1 MATNIKL
8 KRSATQGAVPGT
20 SDIELGEIAL
30 NTYDGKMYMK
40 KTVSGSSSIVEL
52 TGSSAPTSSAF
63 AHSTYKY
70 TASGSQTTFTGS
82 DADSKTLSYT
92 AGQIQVFLNGVLLDA
107 ADFTATNGS
116 SVVLGSAASANDILY
131 IISFE
136 GTNPFDYFK
145 YTATDAQTSFSGND
159 ANSESLLYTVGNIA
173 VYLNG
178 VLLDAT
184 DYTATSGTSVV
195 LASGASTG
203 DILVIYEF
211 NETGLTD
218 VASDTTPQLGGDLD
232 VVTYDI
238 VSTSNRNID
247 IIPHGTGNVNLG
259 TDTVAIGT
267 SGENV
272 TITTTG
278 TGDLTLNT
286 NSGSSSGSILIADGA
301 NNDITI
307 TPNGTGDV
315 IIDGLKYPQ
324 ADGSSDQVL
333 KTDGNGQLSF
343 TTISSTAITDSDND
357 TKIQVEESSDE
368 DTIRFDI
375 AGTEQIVLADG
386 VLKPTTDND
395 IDLGTSSL
403 EFKDAFFDGT
413 VKTDALTV
421 DAGSTLTGAVD
432 ANSTLNVS
440 GHVSLD
446 GSANELRF
454 YEGSNYVGFEAPAL
468 SGDQIWVLPSA
479 DGSSGQVIKTD
490 GSGNLSFADAAAT
503 VSGLT
508 DTTISSIA
516 SGDYLIYNGSA
527 WVNQAQASN
536 AVISTMTGDNSD
548 TTLSL
553 SRAPLTENAVQV
565 YWDGVYQHKDN
576 WSLSGSTITFDTAP
590 GTGVKVEAVV
600 GSQTNILYGND
611 VAIDTM
617 TGDNSDTTLAL
628 SVTPSN
634 ENHVNVYFD
643 GVYQSKSNFSLSGST
658 ITFSTAPPTGV
669 VVEAVSNQAVSVGT
683 ATGIAASA
691 ITGLSE
697 VTGAGAD
704 HVLIYDASGSALKKA
719 LVSNLSASL
728 GIGGGSTDGVVIEQG
743 AIKIKNGGS
752 QSYIDFYC
760 ESSNAHYARLQ
771 APAHSAFSGNKTITL
786 PATTGTIALTSSDIT
801 GNAATAT
808 TLATARTIGGTSFD
822 GSANIS
828 VALADTATALA
839 TARTIHGVSFDGTAN
854 IDLTEVVQDT
864 VGNMFSSNTETG
876 IAATYQDGDGT
887 IDLVIGNDV
896 IVNSMIADDAI
907 DSAQIADGAIDTAHI
922 ANDQVTGDKLSNDIT
937 IANDL
942 TVSGNLVVTGTTTQT
957 GASVT
962 DDNFTGLTNS
972 NSGNSTDFGLY
983 GKYVESSTTKYAGLF
998 FDASTDNTFRL
1009 FTDTQTEPASTVN
1022 TGATGYA
1029 AASLVVNN
1037 LTGATGTYSGLVTM
1051 GGIEVDQYVTHAGD
1065 TNTYMEFG
1073 TDTLDLRAGGTKGLT
1088 VLPGEV
1094 AINQDSADIDFRVES
1109 DNNTHA
1115 LFVKASTDRVGINQ
1129 SSPSAA
1135 LHITG
1140 SGDTKIIIEDGSD
1153 EQSITAHS
1161 GGLNYGVVSGDSHTF
1176 VIGGTDAAFIDSGS
1190 ARIKQT
1196 ALTSSSNSVAWDAKA
1211 AANAYHV
1218 TTENTT
1224 FAAPSNSVEGAI
1236 ISVEIAQGGTA
1247 RTIAWNTVFEF
1258 AASTAPTVTA
1268 TANKTDI
1275 FTFRYNGSVWQE
1287 IGRVQNMA
1295 QT

>member
-20 SDIELGEIAL
+20 SDIDLGEIAL

-70 TASGSQTTFTGS
+70 TASSNQTTFTGS

-116 SVVLGSAASANDILY
+116 SVVLGSGASANDILY

-145 YTATDAQTSFSGND
+145 YTATNAQTSFSGND
-159 ANSESLLYTVGNIA
+159 ANSNSLIYTVGNIA

-184 DYTATSGTSVV
+184 DYTATTGTTVV
-195 LASGASTG
+195 LASGATTN

-324 ADGSSDQVL
+324 ADGSADQVL
-333 KTDGNGQLSF
+333 KTDGSGQLSF
-343 TTISSTAITDSDND
+343 TTISSAAITDADGD

-413 VKTDALTV
+413 VTTDALT
-421 DAGSTLTGAVD
+421 ASATSTLADASFSGAVD

-454 YEGSNYVGFEAPAL
+454 YEGANYVGFEAPSL
-468 SGDQIWVLPSA
+468 SADQIWVLPTA
-479 DGSSGQVIKTD
+479 DGSSGQMLKTD
-490 GSGNLSFADAAAT
+490 GSGTLSWAT
-503 VSGLT
+503 ASSTVTGLT

-536 AVISTMTGDNSD
+536 ARIATMTGDNSD
-548 TTLSL
+548 TTLTL
-553 SRAPLTENAVQV
+553 PVAPLTENAVNV

-576 WSLSGSTITFDTAP
+576 WAISGTTLTFSTAP

-617 TGDNSDTTLAL
+617 TGDASDTTLAL

-691 ITGLSE
+691 LTGLSE
-697 VTGAGAD
+697 VTAADAD
-704 HVLIYDASGSALKKA
+704 HVLIYDASASALKKA
-719 LVSNLSASL
+719 LVSDFAKNTTEEIQDI
-728 GIGGGSTDGVVIEQG
+728 IGGMV
-743 AIKIKNGGS
+743 
-752 QSYIDFYC
+752 
-760 ESSNAHYARLQ
+760 
-771 APAHSAFSGNKTITL
+771 
-786 PATTGTIALTSSDIT
+786 
-801 GNAATAT
+801 
-808 TLATARTIGGTSFD
+808 
-822 GSANIS
+822 
-828 VALADTATALA
+828 
-839 TARTIHGVSFDGTAN
+839 
-854 IDLTEVVQDT
+854 
-864 VGNMFSSNTETG
+864 SSNTESGITVAYQDSDGTLDFTVGTLNQDTTG
-876 IAATYQDGDGT
+876 TAATVTGAAQTNITSVGT
-887 IDLVIGNDV
+887 LSALTISGDLVVDTDTLKVTSGSDIVHIGNTSTGFHSSV
-896 IVNSMIADDAI
+896 LPLIVGSGSGDEGMAIFSGSSNKGKIGFADAATD
-907 DSAQIADGAIDTAHI
+907 DSGSYRGYFQYDHNGDNLNIGTAGSEAMRITSTGNVGIGVAPESTYSAYTSIEFGQQGAII
-922 ANDQVTGDKLSNDIT
+922 ANDAAD
-937 IANDL
+937 
-942 TVSGNLVVTGTTTQT
+942 
-957 GASVT
+957 
-962 DDNFTGLTNS
+962 
-972 NSGNSTDFGLY
+972 DFGI
-983 GKYVESSTTKYAGLF
+983 K
-998 FDASTDNTFRL
+998 
-1009 FTDTQTEPASTVN
+1009 VN
-1022 TGATGYA
+1022 TY
-1029 AASLVVNN
+1029 
-1037 LTGATGTYSGLVTM
+1037 
-1051 GGIEVDQYVTHAGD
+1051 
-1065 TNTYMEFG
+1065 
-1073 TDTLDLRAGGTKGLT
+1073 LD
-1088 VLPGEV
+1088 
-1094 AINQDSADIDFRVES
+1094 
-1109 DNNTHA
+1109 
-1115 LFVKASTDRVGINQ
+1115 
-1129 SSPSAA
+1129 
-1135 LHITG
+1135 
-1140 SGDTKIIIEDGSD
+1140 
-1153 EQSITAHS
+1153 S
-1161 GGLNYGVVSGDSHTF
+1161 GGNWKRKETGVASSLDMDGDQIKFFT
-1176 VIGGTDAAFIDSGS
+1176 AASGS
-1190 ARIKQT
+1190 ADANISFAQKLRIDNDGIKFGSDT
-1196 ALTSSSNSVAWDAKA
+1196 A
-1211 AANAYHV
+1211 AANALDDYEEGTFTPTYTVAGGGSAGTV
-1218 TTENTT
+1218 TSTNVGTYT
-1224 FAAPSNSVEGAI
+1224 KVGNIVHCAVRSFYVPTSGTVPSAYNITLPFQAKNNGGLAGSG
-1236 ISVEIAQGGTA
+1236 SGREIAQTGVDLEILIDGNQTA
-1247 RTIAWNTVFEF
+1247 GVIKATNG
-1258 AASTAPTVTA
+1258 AAPP
-1268 TANKTDI
+1268 ANAYIDLS
-1275 FTFRYNGSVWQE
+1275 FTYQ
-1287 IGRVQNMA
+1287 A
-1295 QT
+1295 A